1 MNKVP
6 VSGNVGK
13 APVRGEVEKRIPA
26 PKKPAQAQTVR
37 KKQKR
42 SDTPMP
48 KAVDPPAVIDS
59 DSDTE
64 ELGANFGMLYY
75 LDHS

>member
-1 MNKVP
+1 MP
-6 VSGNVGK
+6 VSGNAGK
-13 APVRGEVEKRIPA
+13 APVRREVKKRIPA
-26 PKKPAQAQTVR
+26 PRKTAHTQTEP

-48 KAVDPPAVIDS
+48 KAVEPPAVIDS